1 MLLGVLCSLE
11 GFCYSPAPFERATIP
26 SPPHFFFSSIQSQRD
41 VRSKA
46 SKALSPSQRKML
58 GPARRGTCPIR
69 KNALQKQRQH
79 EGIKGG
85 KCHAGTG
92 SSRSCIQRKVKQM
105 EKNYLFHHHWPTKR
119 FAAMKWS
126 VSSELWARCKRE
138 YFVS

>member
-1 MLLGVLCSLE
+1 MFLHE
-11 GFCYSPAPFERATIP
+11 MQRQTATAN
-26 SPPHFFFSSIQSQRD
+26 

-85 KCHAGTG
+85 KCHAGNG
-92 SSRSCIQRKVKQM
+92 SSRSCIQRKMKQM
-105 EKNYLFHHHWPTKR
+105 EQFYFFHHHWPTKR

-138 YFVS
+138 YFDSKACALSSIH